1 LKTLEVR
8 EVNMKIRKTV
18 GWLVFAALVVVIILQ
33 VPGIAA
39 SACYRAG
46 SNFYQAGKYQAAV
59 TAFSSSVM
67 FKPSFAPGYIEL
79 GSSYIALKKYAL
91 AEKAYLNA
99 KSIND
104 DSCAACGLG
113 MTYSALAR
121 YDDAEKEF
129 QRAMRLNPKD
139 ACPYTQSGT
148 MYYDRGMYP
157 EAIAAFKRAV
167 TLRPSAG
174 NFIFLGNSYVYAR
187 DYEPAIEAY
196 KKAIEVDPK
205 SERAHYQLGIAYDYL
220 QRYEESTKEYNEVLK
235 LDPDHHS
242 ARYYL
247 NMAYAGLNNKRAAL
261 EQVEILQKDKPDW
274 AEELIEDINFVENR
288 VKGKETLYFVPL
300 SNFSAAAL
308 TKLANSCKQKTG
320 IDVKVT
326 QPVPF
331 ALTTVDKKRQQVI
344 AEEAI
349 NLMRARYPEIASDP
363 NAIVIGLT
371 DEDLFVRKEDWQYA
385 FCYRML
391 GRFGVVSSARMNPAN
406 LGGAAND
413 VLTESRMR
421 KMLLKNIGILYYR
434 LPVNYNPKSVLYEEV
449 GAVEDLDKMGE
460 DF

>member
-1 LKTLEVR
+1 MTT
-8 EVNMKIRKTV
+8 RKTV
-18 GWLVFAALVVVIILQ
+18 GWLVFAALVVVILLQ

-39 SACYRAG
+39 TACYRAG
-46 SNFYQAGKYQAAV
+46 SKFYAAEKYEAAA
-59 TAFSSSVM
+59 TAFKGAVM
-67 FKPSFAPGYIEL
+67 IKPSFAQGYIEL
-79 GSSYIALKKYAL
+79 GSTYLALKKYAL

-99 KSIND
+99 KDITD

-113 MTYSALAR
+113 MTYSGLGRHA
-121 YDDAEKEF
+121 DAEKEF
-129 QRAMRLNPKD
+129 QRAMNLDPND
-139 ACPYTQSGT
+139 ACPYAQSGT

-157 EAIAAFKRAV
+157 EAIAALKRAV
-167 TLRPSAG
+167 TLRPSST
-174 NFIFLGNSYVYAR
+174 NYVLLGNSYVYAR

-196 KKAIEVDPK
+196 KKAIQVNQK
-205 SERAHYQLGIAYDYL
+205 SVRAHYQLGIAYDYV
-220 QRYEESTKEYNEVLK
+220 QRYEESVKEYNEVLK
-235 LDPDHHS
+235 LDPEHDA

-247 NMAYAGLNNKRAAL
+247 AMAYAGLHNKPAAL
-261 EQVEILQKDKPDW
+261 EQVEILRKTKPDW
-274 AEELIEDINFVENR
+274 AAELIEDIKGAENR
-288 VKGKETLYFVPL
+288 VKGKEKLYFVPL
-300 SNFSAAAL
+300 SKFSAAAL

-320 IDVKVT
+320 IEVIVT

-331 ALTTVDKKRQQVI
+331 SLSTVDKKRQQVI

-349 NLMRARYPEIASDP
+349 NLMKVRYPELASDP

-371 DEDLFVRKEDWQYA
+371 DEDLFIRSEDDQYA

-391 GRFGVVSSARMNPAN
+391 GRFGVVSSARMNPAK

-434 LPVNYNPKSVLYEEV
+434 WPVNYNPKSVLYEDVE
-449 GAVEDLDKMGE
+449 AVEDLDKMGE